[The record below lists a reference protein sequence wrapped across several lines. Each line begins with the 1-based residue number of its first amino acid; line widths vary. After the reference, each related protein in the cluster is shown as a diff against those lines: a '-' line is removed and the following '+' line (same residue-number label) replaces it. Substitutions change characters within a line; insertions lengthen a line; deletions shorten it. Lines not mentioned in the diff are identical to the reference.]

1 MGLNLLHKNDGLKKS
16 NRRQKGF
23 TSLITVMRK
32 IILLLSDLYLAIPIK
47 KSFSLYFPLIHP
59 LIKNITM
66 ENTRYISEAIEVE
79 VRYTQLETKAIM

>member
-1 MGLNLLHKNDGLKKS
+1 MGLNLLHKKDGLNKS
-16 NRRQKGF
+16 KRRQKVYI
-23 TSLITVMRK
+23 SLITVKRK
-32 IILLLSDLYLAIPIK
+32 ITLSLSDLYLAIQIK

-66 ENTRYISEAIEVE
+66 ENTPYILEAIEVE